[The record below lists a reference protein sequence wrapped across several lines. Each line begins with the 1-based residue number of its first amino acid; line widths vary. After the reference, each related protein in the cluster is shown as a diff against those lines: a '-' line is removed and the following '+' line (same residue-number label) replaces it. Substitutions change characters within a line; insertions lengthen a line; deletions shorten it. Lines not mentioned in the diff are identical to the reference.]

1 MSFEED
7 LKKLEQLSEKLKD
20 ENTPIEEAIKLFEEA
35 SRIEK
40 KLSKSLEELER
51 RVEKVTSESD
61 DPILKTEKIEE
72 E

>member
-51 RVEKVTSESD
+51 RVEKVSSESD